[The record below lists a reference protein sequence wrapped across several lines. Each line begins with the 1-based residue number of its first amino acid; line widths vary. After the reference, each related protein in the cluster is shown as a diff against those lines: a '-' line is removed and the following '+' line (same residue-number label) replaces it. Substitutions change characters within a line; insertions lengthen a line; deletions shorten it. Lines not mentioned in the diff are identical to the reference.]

1 MSFRSFSWSILFRIF
16 RHGGH
21 SRRHWDRCRWR
32 RRRWHLWRRHHRRRC
47 LWQCQRWRR
56 GKRCRWG
63 RGWSWHGCICRPGRM
78 EVHLPQKNQREF
90 RWIPF
95 QPDGFLF
102 WFLDVFAFQ
111 RKIPWIGHYG
121 STQMW
126 DLHEVSW
133 TTGQCQ
139 WLMPHWMAMSLRRND
154 AFERAPLLSAHDF
167 AEIWLPSPPVKCQ
180 IVYPFAWFCTFPT
193 FSYLLSPFRMILVKT
208 EEWMSN
214 DTMIH
219 VNQWTFPAKMSHGA
233 SQRGA
238 LDGIGKRPNRAMS
251 TLPLVNRT
259 PSRMPVDFSWLSPGA
274 FWGR

>member
-1 MSFRSFSWSILFRIF
+1 MNPFPT
-16 RHGGH
+16 
-21 SRRHWDRCRWR
+21 
-32 RRRWHLWRRHHRRRC
+32 
-47 LWQCQRWRR
+47 
-56 GKRCRWG
+56 
-63 RGWSWHGCICRPGRM
+63 GWLS
-78 EVHLPQKNQREF
+78 
-90 RWIPF
+90 
-95 QPDGFLF
+95 F
-102 WFLDVFAFQ
+102 WFWMFSLFNAQ
-111 RKIPWIGHYG
+111 IPWIGHYG

-154 AFERAPLLSAHDF
+154 AFERAPVSAWLCWDLTSISTCEWSVKLS
-167 AEIWLPSPPVKCQ
+167 I
-180 IVYPFAWFCTFPT
+180 PFAWFCTFPT

-238 LDGIGKRPNRAMS
+238 LDGIGKRPNCAMS

-259 PSRMPVDFSWLSPGA
+259 PCSRMPVDSSWLSPGA